1 MHTRPHLVLSRSA
14 RCLGLVAVVALTAA
28 PARADEGQWMPG
40 QIVELDRGK
49 LSAMGLELPLEQL
62 WSDNTGLMRA
72 AVNLSGCSAAFVSA
86 EGLIATNHHCAHGA
100 IQAVSSVE
108 HDYLKDGF
116 LARTRAEELAGK
128 GLTVRVLERID
139 DVTAEVLAEASAL
152 KDDRARAQ
160 AIDRA
165 RKQLVDAC
173 EKPGGGLRCEVA
185 AFYNMSLFQRFT
197 YRELRDVRLV
207 YAPPAAIGEFG
218 GEVDNWMWP
227 RHTGDFTLLRAYVG
241 AAGEPADKAEAN
253 VPYKPQ
259 AWLPVAHTGVKAGD
273 FVAVLGYPGNTER
286 YLPLSEVERHESQI
300 FPARIDLLGE
310 WVAILE
316 ELGATDKA
324 RGIKV
329 ASSKKSLANRL
340 KNARGMLAGFSAIGL
355 LERRRAEEAALEKW
369 AAEADD
375 RAFQKVLPA
384 LRALSQDR
392 KDSFAHDYLLEQ
404 VPNGPNLLG
413 LAIDL
418 VRRAR
423 ERQKPDLERSAGYM
437 DRNEKKLWDRQER
450 RLRDFDPEVEAHLL
464 ASVIARA
471 QALPAG
477 WKLYAFK
484 DMSPEAAAAKMV
496 GVLGAAAFK
505 DMDAKT
511 GSGRERYLKQARQ
524 LIARTKLLG
533 EGKAKGL
540 FDAADPAALAAS
552 GDPIV
557 ALALALAPA
566 IEAAEARGETRA
578 GVLSR
583 LGPAYFTMLRKV
595 RSGPVYPDANG
606 TLRLS
611 YASIAGYKPR
621 EGLMATPQTTLS
633 GQLAKVTGEEPFT
646 MPERVL
652 AAVPKARDTYWADPI
667 LGDVPIDFL
676 SSADTTGGNSGS
688 PVINGRGQFIGLNFD
703 RVWENIA
710 GDFGYSE
717 RSRNIIVDV
726 RYLLWLLDQV
736 EDAGALLDELGVG
749 GLRVAGARSHTGEGS
764 PGPAAA
770 GAAALATTCPQERR
784 GCGCASGP
792 EPAPWWLLGGLLGL
806 RRRRRS

>member
-1 MHTRPHLVLSRSA
+1 MVAGMHTRPHLVLSRSA
-14 RCLGLVAVVALTAA
+14 RCLGLAAAVSLVAS

-40 QIVELDRGK
+40 QIVELDRAK

-116 LARTRAEELAGK
+116 LARTRAEELPGK
-128 GLTVRVLERID
+128 GLSVRVLERID
-139 DVTAEVLAEASAL
+139 DVTAEVLAGAAEL
-152 KDDRARAQ
+152 TDDRARAQ

-165 RKQLVDAC
+165 RKQIVDAC

-207 YAPPAAIGEFG
+207 YAPPSAIGEFG
-218 GEVDNWMWP
+218 GEIDNWMWP

-241 AAGEPADKAEAN
+241 PGGEPAERADAN
-253 VPYKPQ
+253 VPYKPDV
-259 AWLPVAHTGVKAGD
+259 WLPVAHSGVKAGD

-286 YLPLSEVERHESQI
+286 YLPLSEVERYASQI

-310 WVAILE
+310 WVAIFE
-316 ELGATDKA
+316 ELGATDPA
-324 RGIKV
+324 RAIKV
-329 ASSKKSLANRL
+329 ASAKKGLANRL
-340 KNARGMLAGFSAIGL
+340 KNARGMLAGFAAIGL
-355 LERRRAEEAALEKW
+355 LERRRAEEAELEKW
-369 AAEADD
+369 AADSGDRSHREA
-375 RAFQKVLPA
+375 LPA
-384 LRALSQDR
+384 LRKLSEER

-423 ERQKPDLERSAGYM
+423 ERQKPDLERSSGYM

-450 RLRDFDPEVEAHLL
+450 RLRDFDPEVDAHLL

-471 QALPAG
+471 QALPAA
-477 WKLYAFK
+477 WKLDAFK
-484 DMSPEAAAAKMV
+484 DMSPEPVAARPGADGAKDMAAKS
-496 GVLGAAAFK
+496 
-505 DMDAKT
+505 

-533 EGKAKGL
+533 EGKAKAL

-552 GDPIV
+552 GDPFV

-566 IEAAEARGETRA
+566 IEAAEARAETRA
-578 GVLSR
+578 GALSR
-583 LGPAYFTMLRKV
+583 LGPAYFSMLRKV

-611 YASIAGYKPR
+611 YASIQGYKPR
-621 EGLMATPQTTLS
+621 EGLVATPQTTLT
-633 GQLAKVTGEEPFT
+633 GQMAKVTGEDPFT

-652 AAVPKARDTYWADPI
+652 AAVPKARESYWADPI
-667 LGDVPIDFL
+667 LGDVPIAFL
-676 SSADTTGGNSGS
+676 STGDTTGGNSGS
-688 PVINGRGQFIGLNFD
+688 PVINGRGEFVGLNFD

-717 RSRNIIVDV
+717 RSRNIVVDV
-726 RYLLWLLDQV
+726 RYLLWLLDKV
-736 EDAGALLDELGVG
+736 EDADALLQELGVG
-749 GLRVAGARSHTGEGS
+749 GLRVAGARAQVGEGA

-770 GAAALATTCPQERR
+770 GPAPAHETCPQERR

-792 EPAPWWLLGGLLGL
+792 ESAPWWLVGGLLWL
-806 RRRRRS
+806 RRRRR